1 MTLPH
6 IRELRAADVT
16 AVAELAAVALPD
28 AWSEKSI
35 NEMLALHTTWGLV
48 MVAEEGIVGIVL
60 LQTVLDQT
68 EVLFIMISP
77 TRQREGLGRCLFARV
92 MKSSHVKQS
101 SAVFLEVAV
110 DNQPAITFYLKQGF
124 VEVSRRKNYYSRNGS
139 TIDCICMKLSL

>member
-68 EVLFIMISP
+68 E
-77 TRQREGLGRCLFARV
+77 GLGRCLFARV
-92 MKSSHVKQS
+92 MNSSHVKQS